1 MSTDIKDFE
10 QVAEEVGKQFE
21 AFKKAN
27 DKKLEAITQ
36 EKAKL
41 SEQVDRLN
49 EKLGELDKLKSEL
62 QEELKAVKRPANEK
76 QVDTAYKEAFVRFV
90 RKGEEGQELRSK
102 AAQVGVD
109 ADGGYAVP
117 EELDRNVL
125 ELLKAVSPMRQVCS
139 LITVGTPQYKRNVNL
154 GGAGA
159 GWVDETEAR
168 PETSTPKLTQVS
180 ADVHELYANPQATQQ
195 SLDDVY
201 FNVESWLSE
210 EVTRAFNAHEGK
222 AFLAGSGVKQPKGL
236 LTAPMAETGDA
247 SRPFGTLQS
256 IRNGDEAQ
264 IKSDALLSL
273 IYALQTGY
281 QASARWMMATLT
293 LAEVRKLKDSQGNYL
308 WQPGLQAG
316 QPSSLLGFGVV
327 TNEDMPPIGKD
338 KQAVIF
344 GDFARAYSIID
355 RIGTRML
362 RDPYTHKPYVSFYTT
377 KRVGGILL
385 DTQAVKVLKMSK

>member
-10 QVAEEVGKQFE
+10 AVAQELGSQFE

-27 DKKLEAITQ
+27 DQKLEAVTQ

-41 SEQVDRLN
+41 SERVDSLN
-49 EKLGELDKLKSEL
+49 EKLGELDALKSQL
-62 QEELKAVKRPANEK
+62 QEELKAVKRPAHEK
-76 QVDTAYKEAFVRFV
+76 QADTAYKEAFIRFV
-90 RKGEEGQELRSK
+90 RKGEEGQALRSK

-168 PETSTPKLTQVS
+168 PETSTPKLTQIS
-180 ADVHELYANPQATQQ
+180 ADVHELYANPKATQQ

-201 FNVESWLSE
+201 FNVEGWISE
-210 EVTRAFNAHEGK
+210 EVTRSFNAHEGK
-222 AFLAGSGVKQPKGL
+222 AFLSGNGVKQPKGL
-236 LTAPMAETGDA
+236 LNAPMSLDTDA
-247 SRPFGTLQS
+247 SRAFGTLQF
-256 IRNGDEAQ
+256 IKNGDEAK
-264 IKSDALLSL
+264 INGDALLSL
-273 IYALQTGY
+273 IYALQSGY
-281 QASARWMMATLT
+281 QGNARWMMATLT

-316 QPSSLLGFGVV
+316 QPSSLLGFSIV
-327 TNEDMPPIGKD
+327 TNEDMPALGKD
-338 KQAVIF
+338 KSAVIF

-362 RDPYTHKPYVSFYTT
+362 RDPYTDKPYVSFYTT
-377 KRVGGILL
+377 KRVGGILV
-385 DTQAVKVLKMSK
+385 DSQAVKVLRLSK

>member
-10 QVAEEVGKQFE
+10 QVAQELGQQFE

-27 DKKLEAITQ
+27 DKKLEAVTQ

-41 SEQVDRLN
+41 SEQVDSLN
-49 EKLGELDKLKSEL
+49 EKLGELDRLKSQL
-62 QEELKAVKRPANEK
+62 QEELKTVKRPANEK
-76 QVDTAYKEAFVRFV
+76 QADTAYKEAFVRFV

-117 EELDRNVL
+117 EELDRNIL
-125 ELLKAVSPMRQVCS
+125 ELLKSTSPMRQVCS

-168 PETSTPKLTQVS
+168 PETSTPKLTQIS
-180 ADVHELYANPQATQQ
+180 ADIHEIYANPQATQQ

-201 FNVESWLSE
+201 FNVENWISG
-210 EVTRAFNAHEGK
+210 EVTRAFNTHEGE
-222 AFLAGSGVKQPKGL
+222 AFLTGNGAKKPKGL
-236 LTAPMAETGDA
+236 LSAPMDDKTDA
-247 SRPFGTLQS
+247 TRDFGKLQFVK
-256 IRNGDEAQ
+256 NGHASEL
-264 IKSDALLSL
+264 KSDALLAL
-273 IYALQTGY
+273 IYALQVGY
-281 QASARWMMATLT
+281 QGSARWMMQTLT
-293 LAEVRKLKDSQGNYL
+293 LFEVRKLKDSQGNYL

-316 QPSSLLGFGVV
+316 QPSSLLGFGIV
-327 TNEDMPPIGKD
+327 TNEDMPAIGANRTPI
-338 KQAVIF
+338 IF
-344 GDFARAYSIID
+344 GDFARAYTIID

-362 RDPYTHKPYVSFYTT
+362 RDPYTHKPFVSFYTT
-377 KRVGGILL
+377 KRVGGILV
-385 DTQAVKVLKMSK
+385 DSQAVKVLKITA